1 MFVICVL
8 VMFVALCGGC
18 LICCGLIGFGYCMV
32 GCWFW
37 WLLGLLGGLVWIY
50 GGVLVIAA
58 CCYGCCFVGFAFD
71 CGLCCLIV
79 L

>member
-8 VMFVALCGGC
+8 VMFVALCDGR

-37 WLLGLLGGLVWIY
+37 WLLGVVWWIS
-50 GGVLVIAA
+50 L
-58 CCYGCCFVGFAFD
+58 D
-71 CGLCCLIV
+71 L
-79 L
+79 